1 MSEKNSSKSL
11 YLVIGVLLAVVIG
24 LGAMYLTEKSD
35 EPTLSIDVNE
45 DGIDINTS
53 D

>member
-1 MSEKNSSKSL
+1 MSERNSNKSL
-11 YLVIGVLLAVVIG
+11 YLIIGVLIAVAIG
-24 LGAMYLTEKSD
+24 LGTMYLSEKSD